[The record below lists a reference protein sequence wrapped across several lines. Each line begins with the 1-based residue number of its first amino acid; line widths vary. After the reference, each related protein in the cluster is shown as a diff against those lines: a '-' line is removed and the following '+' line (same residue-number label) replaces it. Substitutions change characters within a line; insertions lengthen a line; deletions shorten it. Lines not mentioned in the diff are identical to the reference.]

1 MSKNNAQASVRP
13 LLLAL
18 ALGAGGAVLGY
29 LGARYA
35 LQVPGVRAHIEALD
49 SWDLLAVPPMMLFVL
64 AVHELGHLGAG
75 IRRGMRF
82 LLLIVGPFQI
92 ARTPDGLRFDWVFN
106 LGTLGGVAAATP
118 DPGRPALPQLRALVL
133 GGPLAS
139 LALGLVAGG
148 GSLLLEGRPG
158 AYAFLIA
165 VFSLVIAALTAIP
178 MRAGGFMSD
187 GLQFLELARGGES
200 VRARLALVG
209 LVAQSMGG
217 TRPRELESEILER
230 IDEFADRESLNVLTA
245 HYFALLRAVDRGQ
258 IERAAASAH
267 VLGERFDRYP
277 DGFRQALAVE
287 LAIFHALCRS
297 DAVSAADWMTR
308 TRGGVVDPSRRALA
322 EAAVATAQG
331 RPEVAAAALARSRA
345 ALARAPDAGLRRL
358 TSDQLDALARGPDDG
373 GELALG
379 RAA

>member
-1 MSKNNAQASVRP
+1 MNKDTARASVRP
-13 LLLAL
+13 LLLAF

-29 LGARYA
+29 LGARHS
-35 LQVPGVRAHIEALD
+35 LQLPGVRAHIEALEG
-49 SWDLLAVPPMMLFVL
+49 WDLLALPPMMLFVL

-82 LLLIVGPFQI
+82 LLLIVGPFQFT
-92 ARTPDGLRFDWVFN
+92 RTPDGIRFDWVFN

-148 GSLLLEGRPG
+148 GGLLLEGRPG

-165 VFSLVIAALTAIP
+165 VFSLVIAAITAIP

-200 VRARLALVG
+200 VRARLALVS
-209 LVAQSMGG
+209 LVARSMAG
-217 TRPRELESEILER
+217 TRPRELECEILER

-258 IERAAASAH
+258 VERAAASAR
-267 VLGERFDRYP
+267 VLGEHFDRYP

-287 LAIFHALCRS
+287 LAIFHALCRL
-297 DAVSAADWMTR
+297 DAAAAADWMAR
-308 TRGGVVDPSRRALA
+308 ARGGVVDPSRRALA
-322 EAAVATAQG
+322 EAATAAAQG
-331 RPEVAAAALARSRA
+331 RRELAAAAAARSRV
-345 ALARAPDAGLRRL
+345 ALARASDAGMRRL
-358 TSDQLDALARGPDDG
+358 TSDQLDALERACGGG